1 MELISNETTDMSS
14 SQPLI
19 VALWAPFIIPVLL
32 IVTVLTSK
40 LVSKYGL
47 RALHFISTLKPAGTT
62 LLQLALIGCCITSM
76 VYQAKAVWDYHSAFS
91 YDVLIHSSASVYTVV
106 GMITIGVFAIYIVEA
121 VAVGDP
127 LRSGADLLNL
137 RPLSFGKQA
146 AGSIPRYR
154 YDRADFHV
162 AFLRGLHPSTKSEAG
177 DSPAT
182 PLKRATLGEDAAD
195 DATDEG
201 DATDGTDADD
211 DYDDT
216 LVTDATEDGE
226 FHELRKA
233 DFEGWGPKPQ

>member
-1 MELISNETTDMSS
+1 MCSP
-14 SQPLI
+14 QPLI

-47 RALHFISTLKPAGTT
+47 AALHFISTLKPAGTT
-62 LLQLALIGCCITSM
+62 LLQFALIGCCITSM
-76 VYQAKAVWDYHSAFS
+76 VYQAKAVWDYHPAFS
-91 YDVLIHSSASVYTVV
+91 YDVLVHSSASVYTVV

-137 RPLSFGKQA
+137 RPLSF
-146 AGSIPRYR
+146 
-154 YDRADFHV
+154 
-162 AFLRGLHPSTKSEAG
+162 AFLRGVHPWWTKPEAG

-182 PLKRATLGEDAAD
+182 PIKLAALDEDAAD

-201 DATDGTDADD
+201 DATDGTDADE
-211 DYDDT
+211 DYEDA

>member
-1 MELISNETTDMSS
+1 MELISNETTNMSS

-19 VALWAPFIIPVLL
+19 VALWAPFIIPGLL

-47 RALHFISTLKPAGTT
+47 AALHFISTLKPAGTT

-121 VAVGDP
+121 VAVGEP

-146 AGSIPRYR
+146 AGN
-154 YDRADFHV
+154 
-162 AFLRGLHPSTKSEAG
+162 
-177 DSPAT
+177 
-182 PLKRATLGEDAAD
+182 
-195 DATDEG
+195 G
-201 DATDGTDADD
+201 DATDGTDVDED
-211 DYDDT
+211 CDDT
-216 LVTDATEDGE
+216 LVTDATDNGE

>member
-1 MELISNETTDMSS
+1 MSS
-14 SQPLI
+14 PQPLI

-40 LVSKYGL
+40 LISKYGL
-47 RALHFISTLKPAGTT
+47 AALHFISTLKPAGTT
-62 LLQLALIGCCITSM
+62 LLQSALIGCCIMSM
-76 VYQAKAVWDYHSAFS
+76 VYQAKAVWDYDSAFS
-91 YDVLIHSSASVYTVV
+91 YDVLIRSSASVYTVV
-106 GMITIGVFAIYIVEA
+106 GMITIDVSAIYIVEA

-137 RPLSFGKQA
+137 RPLSF
-146 AGSIPRYR
+146 
-154 YDRADFHV
+154 

-177 DSPAT
+177 DAPAT
-182 PLKRATLGEDAAD
+182 PLKRATLDEDAAD

-201 DATDGTDADD
+201 DATDGTDADE

>member
-137 RPLSFGKQA
+137 RPLSF
-146 AGSIPRYR
+146 
-154 YDRADFHV
+154 

>member
-1 MELISNETTDMSS
+1 MSS

-137 RPLSFGKQA
+137 RPLSF
-146 AGSIPRYR
+146 
-154 YDRADFHV
+154 